1 MPGVS
6 VEHNFASAVYAQ
18 PEQGCAEEV
27 NEACDYVGGDLYG
40 DSYSHSFICKFY
52 RNISKNQP
60 FEYMF
65 SKCENLQRHTSMK
78 TEDEMLSSVFLT
90 SAHHGATLVI
100 DAIDPTGT
108 MDYRLYD
115 RLGKVFEATGK
126 YEKYFVGDMIE
137 DVGVYNTFKSRF
149 NKRNE
154 PYNNHMCTVET
165 VKNLV
170 KNNILC
176 GVTGG
181 WYPLDKYSTLICSCL
196 TGEDEYDFE
205 RIIEYVKNGGNLYF
219 SGGDCPGL
227 IKEFFGAEVEGST
240 REHVVYISPE
250 ESEEKYFEGYSKRFP
265 LHFDGYAPVTKGMK
279 KENILAKITLPYTS
293 QDSAKFV
300 SIHSNPPG
308 VNTEIPAMAY
318 TEYGKGKVLWSA
330 LPIEALDLYDYIKIF
345 RNLILDKLK
354 TKQRI
359 KSNAPEDVEL
369 VAFNSGDSLLISCV
383 KLNVKHD
390 AESVQS
396 FEIIVEA
403 SEEPDTPEE

>member
-1 MPGVS
+1 
-6 VEHNFASAVYAQ
+6 
-18 PEQGCAEEV
+18 
-27 NEACDYVGGDLYG
+27 
-40 DSYSHSFICKFY
+40 
-52 RNISKNQP
+52 
-60 FEYMF
+60 
-65 SKCENLQRHTSMK
+65 
-78 TEDEMLSSVFLT
+78 
-90 SAHHGATLVI
+90 
-100 DAIDPTGT
+100 

-403 SEEPDTPEE
+403 SEEPESIELLEKNEKLDYIFENNHIIFKTKELNIFDMYKINF